1 MKKIILSTI
10 LCLILCICS
19 FGLIGCKE
27 ANFTKENIDE
37 LYSSM
42 KTDERTSQFFKGE
55 YFVVNFDSS
64 RINMSSTDK
73 SYIFPQVYNVYLQ
86 ASSSLFSDIIKRVGK
101 ISSIVKSF
109 SQEELN
115 NIYYKLYMVKNNLLN
130 LEESKTVFEIS
141 NGNLHYKD
149 VLNDYNTLIKSLYD
163 LNNTFADYYFV
174 ESRGKVDFSKEEL
187 TDGNVR
193 DMLRYQ
199 LLKTS
204 SVSFNYELLNF
215 VASNPLGEINTWY
228 NSTTIL
234 KNYITIAK
242 SVISALNNPEN
253 LVDFAGSNKSTI
265 KTYFANMQNQQIE
278 YFQEHNVFIKSLN
291 GFNVRA
297 YFASANKTIYIQ
309 NLSYKQKSYFQII
322 QNFLNGRY
330 KSYCNALNTISSYL

>member
-10 LCLILCICS
+10 LCLILCACS
-19 FGLIGCKE
+19 LGFIGCKE
-27 ANFTKENIDE
+27 ANYTKEDIDE
-37 LYSSM
+37 LYTSM
-42 KTDERTSQFFKGE
+42 KTDEKTSQFFNGE
-55 YFVVNFDSS
+55 YFVVNFDSN
-64 RINMSSTDK
+64 RIDMSSSDK
-73 SYIFPQVYNVYLQ
+73 SYIFPQVYGVYLQ

-115 NIYYKLYMVKNNLLN
+115 NIFYKLYIVKNNLLN

-174 ESRGKVDFSKEEL
+174 ENRGKVDFSTTDL
-187 TDGNVR
+187 TDGNIR

-228 NSTTIL
+228 NSTIIL
-234 KNYITIAK
+234 KNYITTAK
-242 SVISALNNPEN
+242 STLSALNNPEN
-253 LVDFAGSNKSTI
+253 LVDFAGSNKTTI
-265 KTYFANMQNQQIE
+265 KTYFANMQDQQNE
-278 YFQEHNVFIKSLN
+278 YFQEYNSFIKSLN

-297 YFASANKTIYIQ
+297 YFASTNKTAYIQ
-309 NLSYKQKSYFQII
+309 NSSYKQQSYYQII

-330 KSYCNALNTISSYL
+330 KGYCNALNTIANYL